1 MRCPFCGHVED
12 KVVDSREL
20 GEGNQIR
27 RRREC
32 LACGKRF
39 TTYERIEES
48 PTLVIKR
55 DGRREPYNR
64 AKVLAGLVRA
74 CEKRPITLADMEAM
88 ADKVDELINKKTNRE
103 ISSGEIGELLMKE
116 LRQKDQVAY
125 VRFASVYRRFE
136 DLEEFH
142 RELESFRTAQE

>member
-12 KVVDSREL
+12 RVVDSREL
-20 GEGNQIR
+20 GEGTQVR

-32 LACGKRF
+32 LGCGKRF

-48 PTLVIKR
+48 PALVIKR
-55 DGRREPYNR
+55 DGRREPYSR

-74 CEKRPITLADMEAM
+74 CEKRPVTLADMEAM
-88 ADKVDELINKKTNRE
+88 ADKVDELINRKNSRE
-103 ISSGEIGELLMKE
+103 ISSWEIGELLMQE

-142 RELESFRTAQE
+142 RELESLRSARK

>member
-1 MRCPFCGHVED
+1 MRCPFCGHGED
-12 KVVDSREL
+12 RVVDSREL
-20 GEGNQIR
+20 GEGTQVR

-32 LACGKRF
+32 VRCGKRF

-48 PTLVIKR
+48 PALVIKR

-64 AKVLAGLVRA
+64 AKVIAGLVRA
-74 CEKRPITLADMEAM
+74 CEKRPVTMADMEAM
-88 ADKVDELINKKTNRE
+88 ADKVEAMINQRASRE
-103 ISSGEIGELLMKE
+103 VSSREIGEVLMEE
-116 LRQKDQVAY
+116 LRRRDQVAY

-142 RELESFRTAQE
+142 RELERLRKSEA

>member
-12 KVVDSREL
+12 RVVDSREL
-20 GEGNQIR
+20 GEGSQIR

-32 LACGKRF
+32 LGCGKRF

-48 PTLVIKR
+48 PVLVIKR
-55 DGRREPYNR
+55 DGRREPYSR

-74 CEKRPITLADMEAM
+74 CEKRPVTLADMEAM
-88 ADKVDELINKKTNRE
+88 ADKVDELINRKSSRE
-103 ISSGEIGELLMKE
+103 ISSGEIGELLMGE

-142 RELESFRTAQE
+142 RELESLRSAQE